1 MKHLFQLSLLL
12 LVFLLPVTAL
22 AHDFEFDGIYY
33 NIYDFDSKKVSVT
46 YKGSASG
53 YYNEYS
59 GSVTI
64 PSTFTCN
71 GITFTVTSIGEHAF
85 AGCSGLTSVTISNGV
100 DSICD
105 YAFLDCSSLTS
116 ITIPNSVTI
125 IGEYAFYGTA
135 WYNNQPD
142 GVVYAGLVAYN
153 YKGTMPSGTSIILRD
168 GTIGIAD
175 WAFQQF
181 TGLASV
187 TIPNSVITIGDE
199 AFLACSGLTSID
211 IPNSVTSIGFEVFAQ
226 CPALTSISVASG
238 NPIYDSRNNCNA
250 IIETANNKL
259 IAGCMNSV
267 IPNTVTRIGNS
278 AFQGCSGLTSIT
290 IPISVTSIG
299 NWAFSECSGLT
310 EIYSLALTPP
320 TVYPYTFNGCYR
332 ATLYVPKQ
340 ALNVYKTA
348 NYWKNFTNIIGVDD
362 EPGDVDGDG
371 SVTIADVTVLI
382 DLLLGGDIINNEVA
396 DFNGDSVVS
405 IKDVTD
411 LIDMLLGS

>member
-46 YKGSASG
+46 YKGLASG

-85 AGCSGLTSVTISNGV
+85 AGCSDLTSVTISNGV
-100 DSICD
+100 DSICH
-105 YAFLDCSSLTS
+105 YAFLDCSGLTS
-116 ITIPNSVTI
+116 ITIPISVTS
-125 IGEYAFYGTA
+125 IGKSAFYGTA

-175 WAFQQF
+175 WAFQMF

-199 AFLACSGLTSID
+199 AFLA
-211 IPNSVTSIGFEVFAQ
+211 
-226 CPALTSISVASG
+226 
-238 NPIYDSRNNCNA
+238 
-250 IIETANNKL
+250 
-259 IAGCMNSV
+259 
-267 IPNTVTRIGNS
+267 
-278 AFQGCSGLTSIT
+278 
-290 IPISVTSIG
+290 
-299 NWAFSECSGLT
+299 CSGLT

-332 ATLYVPKQ
+332 ATLYVPIQ

-348 NYWKNFTNIIGVDD
+348 NYWKNFNNIVGVDD
-362 EPGDVDGDG
+362 ELGDVDGDG